1 MLPKHRWMSKEQ
13 LFPSQNW
20 RSNEIKPL
28 HFYSTQKWLLPK
40 SKLSY
45 KREWLFSNDTDIKN
59 KETLKISLHFYSIW
73 KLMLPKPKAMPT
85 KCLIENLCPKILE
98 SVVALKISSAFLQY
112 PKTKLHKCS
121 KEVENFQ
128 MVLQT
133 IFKIK
138 EMLKIGLYIFTVLK
152 KSQCSTGKT
161 GFQKSF

>member
-1 MLPKHRWMSKEQ
+1 MFPKHQ
-13 LFPSQNW
+13 GNV
-20 RSNEIKPL
+20 
-28 HFYSTQKWLLPK
+28 QKVPYW
-40 SKLSY
+40 
-45 KREWLFSNDTDIKN
+45 KRN
-59 KETLKISLHFYSIW
+59 
-73 KLMLPKPKAMPT
+73 
-85 KCLIENLCPKILE
+85 PKILE
-98 SVVALKISSAFLQY
+98 SKEALKISSAFLQY

-161 GFQKSF
+161 AFQKSF